1 MALLNKEMATKNTIK
16 ILEKELADDN
26 FLLTLFRDLINGLK
40 GELGN
45 YKQQRNELIN
55 DIAKLRER
63 NAELEHDNK
72 SLRLQ
77 ANIYFDK
84 WADSMVKAFA
94 FEKVERCIVW
104 FEENDRYEFEGQI
117 LEIQQIINELEA
129 NND

>member
-1 MALLNKEMATKNTIK
+1 MKIEEFQRLGKNVKVIIRKFTENPGKFASVVLQMYWDI
-16 ILEKELADDN
+16 EKE
-26 FLLTLFRDLINGLK
+26 RDS
-40 GELGN
+40 

-84 WADSMVKAFA
+84 WADSMGKAFA
-94 FEKVERCIVW
+94 FEKVERCIAW